1 MPVSGKKKGA
11 PRRPG
16 AWRPLHEVT
25 YERIRDALMS
35 GRFPAGQRISLRELT
50 QFVGGTRAPVR
61 EAIRR
66 LIAEGALEMRSP
78 RFLRIPELNATNLL
92 ELRDLRVALEGLA
105 VESAVRR
112 ATAEQAAG
120 LRKLNAG
127 IGAARKRGDVEA
139 DMRQVRE
146 FHEMIYL
153 IAEMPR
159 VARMLDALWTL
170 TGPYMTLLWPDQVA
184 QGFGATQRLK
194 IIQAFDARDP
204 TAARAA
210 LQSDIASAFAY
221 LVSLADRHGR
231 VSFRCKDARP
241 APRRRAR

>member
-1 MPVSGKKKGA
+1 MPVARKKKRG
-11 PRRPG
+11 RPAG
-16 AWRPLHEVT
+16 PWRPLHESA
-25 YERIRDALMS
+25 YERIREALMS
-35 GRFPAGQRISLRELT
+35 GRFPAGERISLRELT

-66 LIAEGALEMRSP
+66 LIAEGALEMRST
-78 RFLRIPELNATNLL
+78 RFLRIPQLNAANLL

-112 ATAEQAAG
+112 ATARQVAA
-120 LRKLNAG
+120 LRALNAG
-127 IGAARKRGDVEA
+127 IIAARKRGDVQA

-146 FHEMIYL
+146 FHEAIYL

-159 VARMLDALWTL
+159 VARLLDSLWTI
-170 TGPYMTLLWPDQVA
+170 TGPYMTLLWPSHVA
-184 QGFGATQRLK
+184 QGFGVAQRQK
-194 IIQAFDARDP
+194 IIQAFEARDP

-210 LQSDIASAFAY
+210 LQSDIASAFAH

-231 VSFRCKDARP
+231 VSFKPADAEP
-241 APRRRAR
+241 SLRRRPR